1 MSDTTNNINNNSN
14 ISIFSTPRIT
24 LFGESDTTNITTS
37 QINQTLNTQDLDV
50 TKKLLSAGLPF
61 EVKLLNIFNNKK
73 LEIQSRLIPFIV
85 KQLTPFGSTAA
96 QFIASNAALFKQGTT
111 PQEIAPILN
120 ELKEYVNCPNEA
132 TLLQLINKR
141 NSTAKQ
147 INNLYQNV
155 KVINK
160 TTDTTNTILN
170 AVQIGITTIR
180 TIPYPA
186 TGVPPLGLPPLTTG
200 VIETVGALAD
210 LLQTRLNTGRLVIND
225 LNITAASFG
234 SLLGSSLNLLNILDI
249 LIQQCSQDQDIPFTE
264 INNEINLLNE
274 QSQVTAQTQNNL
286 TYKGFKLELQ
296 LDEVNQSKYPRRFA
310 QALNKQGV
318 PVLKTESSFA
328 SNPQVLIDQLK
339 FIIDSNP
346 NLTAE

>member
-1 MSDTTNNINNNSN
+1 MATILKDINSIELTAFD
-14 ISIFSTPRIT
+14 ISRIT
-24 LFGESDTTNITTS
+24 LTEEPDITNIATS

-50 TKKLLSAGLPF
+50 TKKLLSANLSF
-61 EVKLLNIFNNKK
+61 EIKLTNIFNSKK
-73 LEIQSRLIPFIV
+73 LEIQSKLIPFIV

-96 QFIASNAALFKQGTT
+96 QFIASNATLFKQGTT
-111 PQEIAPILN
+111 PQEVAPILT
-120 ELKEYVNCPNEA
+120 ELKEYINCPNNA

-147 INNLYQNV
+147 INNLYQNI

-160 TTDTTNTILN
+160 TTDTSNTVLN
-170 AVQIGITTIR
+170 AIQTGITVVR
-180 TIPYPA
+180 SIPYPA
-186 TGVPPLGLPPLTTG
+186 TGIPPLGLPPLTTG
-200 VIETVGALAD
+200 TIETIGAAAD
-210 LLQTRLNTGRLVIND
+210 LLQDRLNTGKLILSD

-234 SLLGSSLNLLNILDI
+234 TLLGSSLNLLNILDI
-249 LIQQCSQDQDIPFTE
+249 LIQQCSENQDLPFVT

-274 QSQVTAQTQNNL
+274 QSQITAQTQNDL

-296 LDEVNQSKYPRRFA
+296 LDKANQIKYPRRFA